1 MPGAKQIFPEKFALC
16 LEHAFLGSLQLE
28 MIAQRGALVFGAEQT
43 SLLKYQHHELYEILK
58 TFVELG
64 RHHVEAVGCVFAE
77 PMLQR
82 VGDAF
87 GRTA

>member
-1 MPGAKQIFPEKFALC
+1 
-16 LEHAFLGSLQLE
+16 
-28 MIAQRGALVFGAEQT
+28 
-43 SLLKYQHHELYEILK
+43 
-58 TFVELG
+58 VELG